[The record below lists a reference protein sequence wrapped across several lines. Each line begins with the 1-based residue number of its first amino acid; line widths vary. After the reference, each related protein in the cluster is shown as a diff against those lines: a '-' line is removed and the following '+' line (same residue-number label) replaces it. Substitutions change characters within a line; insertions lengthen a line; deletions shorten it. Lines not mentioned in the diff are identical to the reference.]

1 MTIAAYRAEILAVP
15 DDPTTGAPIVHH
27 ADGLLVVE
35 DGMVAACG
43 AFAELAGRY
52 RGAQVTAF
60 PGKMIVPG
68 FVDAHVHYP
77 QTERIAAHGAQLLD
91 WLDQHIFPAE
101 IAFADRTHADAIA
114 GFFLDE
120 LLRNGT
126 TSALVYA
133 TVHSE
138 SVDALFE
145 AALLRDMRIVS
156 GKVLM
161 DIQAPD
167 GLRDTVATGRAD
179 SEALIAKWRGR
190 GRLRYAV
197 TPRFALTSS
206 DAQLA
211 SAGDMIAAHQD
222 VLMHT
227 HLAENLGEVAAVAER
242 FRQAKDYLDVYDR
255 FGLVGNRSIFAHC
268 IQMDDD
274 AFGRMAAKGAHAA
287 FCPTSNLFLGSGLF
301 DLEKAAAHGV
311 GVGIGTDIGAGTS
324 FSLLHT
330 LGEAYKVCQM
340 RGVSLDPFRAL
351 HLATVGGA
359 RALGIADRVGA
370 LQPGQEADFAV
381 LDPGATPLLARR
393 TAGAS
398 LHDRLFALQI
408 LGDDRA
414 VAFTYLA
421 GKLAH
426 RRMSNSQGEGEN
438 FAGFCVDVPSRI
450 PPL

>member
-68 FVDAHVHYP
+68 FIDAHVHYP

-330 LGEAYKVCQM
+330 LG
-340 RGVSLDPFRAL
+340 
-351 HLATVGGA
+351 GGRNA
-359 RALGIADRVGA
+359 
-370 LQPGQEADFAV
+370 
-381 LDPGATPLLARR
+381 PGAT
-393 TAGAS
+393 
-398 LHDRLFALQI
+398 
-408 LGDDRA
+408 
-414 VAFTYLA
+414 
-421 GKLAH
+421 
-426 RRMSNSQGEGEN
+426 SNS
-438 FAGFCVDVPSRI
+438 FSVSAYASTSTDK
-450 PPL
+450 